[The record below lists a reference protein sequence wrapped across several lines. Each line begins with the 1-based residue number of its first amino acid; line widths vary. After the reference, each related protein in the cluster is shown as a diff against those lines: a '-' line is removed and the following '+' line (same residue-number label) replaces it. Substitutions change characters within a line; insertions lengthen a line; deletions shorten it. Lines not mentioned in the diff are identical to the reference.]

1 MTETFNIDF
10 RNGSTIEKYSKS
22 KGVNVGNK
30 ITKQEKGL
38 AYAARQA
45 NSGQVTYAAADMT
58 ALNFGT
64 GAFTIACAFKMGE
77 FVNIGSSANV
87 LFATGEL
94 NSNAGIIFRYG
105 SNQELLC
112 NWEDGAGDSASLLL
126 DDFGSLY
133 DGKYH
138 LVILTFD
145 RTTYKGYVDNV
156 KETTE
161 STDTKTITSAEDF
174 LVGRDALTARR
185 SNSDVAYIRAYDTAL
200 TQAERNDLMTEF
212 LHSHGTTEQKRN
224 FVYPKATDL
233 SSEVDS
239 VVGEQL
245 IENPNFDTDTWWSKE
260 DGWEIDNGVASYDG
274 NTNAASLSQVDATL
288 SSPMKDDT
296 KYKLSFTISNA
307 STHARLYI
315 LDASGGVVYVS
326 STIYQNGKHIIEFTS
341 PSTTVSTGG
350 GISFYAYDSG
360 SSFDIDDITVQE
372 VTGLVAAYNM
382 IPSKGKLID
391 ISGQG
396 NNGTITG
403 ALSTK
408 DGMAFDGVDDYVEV
422 TSFTGIDTGTNNYS
436 NSMRVNMKEIG
447 KEQHLAEFSGTQVA
461 LNSANRLFMIGASN
475 PLSSSSVT
483 IPLGEHT
490 FTFVVK
496 NPGAAIYVD
505 GNLYLENDDYTEAV
519 TVETL
524 TIGGYYGGGSYYFKG
539 DIQDLKIYNYAFT
552 PQQAKD
558 YHNSFIKPTLIETF
572 KDTGADGIVKTPKG
586 WM

>member
-1 MTETFNIDF
+1 MSMIFNWDG
-10 RNGSTIEKYSKS
+10 RRGSLLDNISKVQGTLTAGTGGF
-22 KGVNVGNK
+22 KK
-30 ITKQEKGL
+30 TEKGMAML
-38 AYAARQA
+38 FDGSA
-45 NSGQVTYAAADMT
+45 TKI
-58 ALNFGT
+58 LT
-64 GAFTIACAFKMGE
+64 GAFSSVSNIVSISLWIKTNKNNTSVDNGIFGQWDTNGMRKFLIAQEVTTNKIVFLTSPDGSYAAGNTVSSTSAINDGKWHHIIAIHDGSYNYLYIDGILDNSGDVDDGLYTTTTPISSGAIMATGSPLGSSFYGGY
-77 FVNIGSSANV
+77 IGSAK
-87 LFATGEL
+87 
-94 NSNAGIIFRYG
+94 
-105 SNQELLC
+105 
-112 NWEDGAGDSASLLL
+112 
-126 DDFGSLY
+126 LY
-133 DGKYH
+133 
-138 LVILTFD
+138 
-145 RTTYKGYVDNV
+145 N
-156 KETTE
+156 
-161 STDTKTITSAEDF
+161 
-174 LVGRDALTARR
+174 
-185 SNSDVAYIRAYDTAL
+185 TAL
-200 TQAERNDLMTEF
+200 TQAEQNELMTEF
-212 LHSHGTTEQKRN
+212 LNSYGTEEQKRN

-245 IENPNFDTDTWWSKE
+245 VVNGGFDTDTWWTKE